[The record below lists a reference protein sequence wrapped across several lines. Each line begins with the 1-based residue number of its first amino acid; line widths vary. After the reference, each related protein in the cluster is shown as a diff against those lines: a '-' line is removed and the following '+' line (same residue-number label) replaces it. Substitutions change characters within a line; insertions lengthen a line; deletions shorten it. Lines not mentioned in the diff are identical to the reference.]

1 MLFSHTLA
9 DGDYPP
15 RLSGR
20 HLTICTSPHPARLL
34 ISDTR
39 LRMPPLKSHSSS
51 CCLSSRLRLRLWLS
65 PSAVSFGFLMQ
76 LHVRLRLRLRLV
88 SSDFV
93 LLEGASRSPSS
104 DFVFCKFKLAIRI
117 ACVLSSSWS
126 SCCPSS
132 SSSVPHHPLHP
143 PCSRLIPVRCPTNT
157 QHCTLAI

>member
-1 MLFSHTLA
+1 MAYSHSHLPFVSLSDTPPLQVLFPHTLA

-93 LLEGASRSPSS
+93 LLEGA
-104 DFVFCKFKLAIRI
+104 
-117 ACVLSSSWS
+117 
-126 SCCPSS
+126 
-132 SSSVPHHPLHP
+132 
-143 PCSRLIPVRCPTNT
+143 
-157 QHCTLAI
+157 